1 MPKANTKA
9 ADLPTDQTKTPLP
22 AFRQRGFSYFSL
34 QTINRWSA
42 MAHVKRSVVD
52 NKVSAIVFRACCD
65 QVLSHVFGH
74 MNAVA
79 AYMRYGHAGN

>member
-1 MPKANTKA
+1 
-9 ADLPTDQTKTPLP
+9 
-22 AFRQRGFSYFSL
+22 
-34 QTINRWSA
+34 

-52 NKVSAIVFRACCD
+52 NKVPAIVFRACCD

-79 AYMRYGHAGN
+79 AYMRYGHARN